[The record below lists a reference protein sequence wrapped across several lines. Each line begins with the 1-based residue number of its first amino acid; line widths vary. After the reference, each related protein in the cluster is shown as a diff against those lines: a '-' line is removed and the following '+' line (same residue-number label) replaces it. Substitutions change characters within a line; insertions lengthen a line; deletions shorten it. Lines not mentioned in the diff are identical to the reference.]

1 MKKQLFSLMIAA
13 GLFSLASCTVEDNGS
28 TGVITVPGI
37 PADTEE
43 DPNPTLHDAPNTNV
57 ANINYVV
64 EKASNGNKVIRFD
77 LTGIQ
82 SPDNPTEW
90 LRLYGTNTSEQNIWV
105 SIDDLPKGFTIENT
119 IDSEEQVSAVDLVF
133 LVDNSGSMGE
143 EANAVAKEILD
154 WSKMLSK
161 TLDMRFGC
169 VGYDYDGKVNG
180 AINMC
185 GINEFDAF
193 LNRSGKYGI
202 DRTMGF
208 EGPDKDVLAKE
219 YARYWTGRYTADE
232 CGVSSLRY
240 ADDLFSFRKNTN
252 RVYVNFTDEP
262 NYPQGNE
269 PMSTQW
275 VKDPNNWPT
284 TKGTIHTVYSSTYVN
299 WTERPLWEE
308 YPWNL
313 SAYTGGTEIKTNS
326 SFSGVSLSTLPIT
339 GALQN
344 SYIIRF
350 TNVENLFDGQPH
362 KVKITILSPNG
373 TVRAEKEYVISFIL

>member
-1 MKKQLFSLMIAA
+1 MIAA

-37 PADTEE
+37 PADTEA
-43 DPNPTLHDAPNTNV
+43 DPNPTLPDAPNTNV

-64 EKASNGNKVIRFD
+64 ETASNGNKVIRFD

-82 SPDNPTEW
+82 SPENPTEW
-90 LRLYGTNTSEQNIWV
+90 LRLYGTNTSEQNIWI

-143 EANAVAKEILD
+143 EADAVAKEILD

-169 VGYDYDGKVNG
+169 VGYDYNGEVNG

-185 GINEFDAF
+185 GINEIDAF

-219 YARYWTGRYTADE
+219 YARYRTGSWTADE

-240 ADDLFSFRKNTN
+240 ADDLFNFRKNTN

-262 NYPQGNE
+262 NYPQGHE

-344 SYIIRF
+344 SYIIKF
-350 TNVENLFDGQPH
+350 TNVESLFDGQPH
-362 KVKITILSPNG
+362 KIKITILSPNG
-373 TVRAEKEYVISFIL
+373 TVRAEKEYVVTFKI

>member
-37 PADTEE
+37 PADTEA
-43 DPNPTLHDAPNTNV
+43 DPNPTLPDAPNTNV

-64 EKASNGNKVIRFD
+64 ETASNGNKVIRFD

-82 SPDNPTEW
+82 SPENPTEW
-90 LRLYGTNTSEQNIWV
+90 LRLYGTNTSEQNIWI

-143 EANAVAKEILD
+143 EADAVAKEILD

-169 VGYDYDGKVNG
+169 VGYDYGGEVNG

-185 GINEFDAF
+185 GINEIDAF

-219 YARYWTGRYTADE
+219 YARYSTGTWSADE

-240 ADDLFSFRKNTN
+240 ADDLFNFRKNTN

-262 NYPQGNE
+262 NYPQGHE

-284 TKGTIHTVYSSTYVN
+284 TKGTIHTIYSSTYVN

-344 SYIIRF
+344 SYIIKF
-350 TNVENLFDGQPH
+350 TNVESLFDGQPH
-362 KVKITILSPNG
+362 KIKITILSPNG
-373 TVRAEKEYVISFIL
+373 TVRAEKEYVVTFKL

>member
-1 MKKQLFSLMIAA
+1 MIAA

-37 PADTEE
+37 PADTEA
-43 DPNPTLHDAPNTNV
+43 DPNPTLPDAPNTNV

-64 EKASNGNKVIRFD
+64 ETASNGNKVIRFD

-82 SPDNPTEW
+82 SPENPTEW
-90 LRLYGTNTSEQNIWV
+90 LRLYGTNTSEQNIWI
-105 SIDDLPKGFTIENT
+105 SIDDLPKGFTIENS

-143 EANAVAKEILD
+143 EADAVAKEILD

-169 VGYDYDGKVNG
+169 VGYDYNGEVNG

-185 GINEFDAF
+185 GINEIDAF

-202 DRTMGF
+202 YRTMGF

-219 YARYWTGRYTADE
+219 YARYSTGTWSADE

-240 ADDLFSFRKNTN
+240 ADDLFNFRKNTN

-262 NYPQGNE
+262 NYPQGHE

-344 SYIIRF
+344 SYIIKF
-350 TNVENLFDGQPH
+350 TNVESLFDGQPH
-362 KVKITILSPNG
+362 KIKITILSPNG
-373 TVRAEKEYVISFIL
+373 TVRAEKEYVVTFKI

>member
-1 MKKQLFSLMIAA
+1 MIAA
-13 GLFSLASCTVEDNGS
+13 GIFSLASCTVEDNGS

-37 PADTEE
+37 PADTEA
-43 DPNPTLHDAPNTNV
+43 DPNPTLPDAPNTNV

-64 EKASNGNKVIRFD
+64 ETASNGNKVIRFD

-82 SPDNPTEW
+82 SPENPTEW
-90 LRLYGTNTSEQNIWV
+90 LRLYGTNTSEQNIWI

-143 EANAVAKEILD
+143 EADAVAKEILD

-169 VGYDYDGKVNG
+169 VGYDYNGEVNG

-185 GINEFDAF
+185 GINEIDAF

-202 DRTMGF
+202 YRTMGF

-219 YARYWTGRYTADE
+219 YARYRTGSWTADE

-240 ADDLFSFRKNTN
+240 ADDLFNFRKNTN

-262 NYPQGNE
+262 NYPQGHE

-326 SFSGVSLSTLPIT
+326 SFSGVSLSTLPVT

-344 SYIIRF
+344 SYIIKF
-350 TNVENLFDGQPH
+350 TNVESLFDGQPH
-362 KVKITILSPNG
+362 KIKITILSPNG
-373 TVRAEKEYVISFIL
+373 TVRAEKEYVVTFKI

>member
-1 MKKQLFSLMIAA
+1 MIAA

-37 PADTEE
+37 PADTEA
-43 DPNPTLHDAPNTNV
+43 DPNPTLPDAPNTNV

-64 EKASNGNKVIRFD
+64 ETASNGNKVIRFD

-82 SPDNPTEW
+82 SPENPTEW
-90 LRLYGTNTSEQNIWV
+90 LRLYGTNTSEQNIWI

-143 EANAVAKEILD
+143 EADAVAKEILD

-169 VGYDYDGKVNG
+169 VGYDYNGEVNG

-185 GINEFDAF
+185 GINEIDAF

-202 DRTMGF
+202 YRTMGF

-219 YARYWTGRYTADE
+219 YARYRTGTWTADE

-240 ADDLFSFRKNTN
+240 ADDLFNFRKNTN

-262 NYPQGNE
+262 NYPQGHE

-326 SFSGVSLSTLPIT
+326 TFSGVSLSTLPRT

-344 SYIIRF
+344 SYIIKF
-350 TNVENLFDGQPH
+350 TNVESLFDGQPH
-362 KVKITILSPNG
+362 KIKITILSPNG
-373 TVRAEKEYVISFIL
+373 TVRAEKEYVVTFKI

>member
-37 PADTEE
+37 PADTEA
-43 DPNPTLHDAPNTNV
+43 DPNPTLPDAPNTNV

-64 EKASNGNKVIRFD
+64 ETASNGNKVIRFD

-82 SPDNPTEW
+82 SPENPTEW
-90 LRLYGTNTSEQNIWV
+90 LRLYGTNTSEQNIWI

-143 EANAVAKEILD
+143 EADAVAKEILD

-169 VGYDYDGKVNG
+169 VGYDYDGEVNG

-185 GINEFDAF
+185 GINEIDAF

-219 YARYWTGRYTADE
+219 YARYRTGSWTADE

-240 ADDLFSFRKNTN
+240 ADDLFNFRKNTN

-262 NYPQGNE
+262 NYPQGHE

-344 SYIIRF
+344 SYIIKF
-350 TNVENLFDGQPH
+350 TNVESLFDGQPH
-362 KVKITILSPNG
+362 KIKITILSPNG
-373 TVRAEKEYVISFIL
+373 TVRAEKEYVVTFKI

>member
-1 MKKQLFSLMIAA
+1 MIAA

-37 PADTEE
+37 AADTEA
-43 DPNPTLHDAPNTNV
+43 DPNPTLPDAPNTNV
-57 ANINYVV
+57 ANINYTV
-64 EKASNGNKVIRFD
+64 ETASNGNKVIRFD

-82 SPDNPTEW
+82 SPENPTEW
-90 LRLYGTNTSEQNIWV
+90 LRLYGTNTSEQNIWI

-143 EANAVAKEILD
+143 EADAVAKEILD

-169 VGYDYDGKVNG
+169 VGYDYNGEVNG

-185 GINEFDAF
+185 GINEIDAF

-202 DRTMGF
+202 YRTMGF

-219 YARYWTGRYTADE
+219 YARYSTGTWSADE

-240 ADDLFSFRKNTN
+240 ADDLFNFRKNTN

-262 NYPQGNE
+262 NYPQGHE

-344 SYIIRF
+344 SYIIKF
-350 TNVENLFDGQPH
+350 TNVESLFDGQPH
-362 KVKITILSPNG
+362 KIKITILSPNG
-373 TVRAEKEYVISFIL
+373 TVRAEKEYVVTFKI

>member
-1 MKKQLFSLMIAA
+1 MIAA

-28 TGVITVPGI
+28 SGVITVPGI
-37 PADTEE
+37 PSDVEA
-43 DPNPTLHDAPNTNV
+43 DPNPTLPDAPNTNV

-119 IDSEEQVSAVDLVF
+119 IDSEVQVSAVDLVF
-133 LVDNSGSMGE
+133 LVDNSGSMDE
-143 EANAVAKEILD
+143 EADAVAKEILD

-169 VGYDYDGKVNG
+169 VGYDYDGEVNG

-202 DRTMGF
+202 YRTMGF

-219 YARYWTGRYTADE
+219 YARYWTGSWTADE

-240 ADDLFSFRKNTN
+240 ADDLFNFRKNTN

-284 TKGTIHTVYSSTYVN
+284 TKGTIHTVYSSTWVN

-373 TVRAEKEYVISFIL
+373 TVRAEKEYVISFVL

>member
-1 MKKQLFSLMIAA
+1 MIAA

-37 PADTEE
+37 PADTEA
-43 DPNPTLHDAPNTNV
+43 DPNPTLPDAPNTNV

-64 EKASNGNKVIRFD
+64 ETASNGNKVIRFD

-82 SPDNPTEW
+82 SPENPTEW
-90 LRLYGTNTSEQNIWV
+90 LRLYGTNTSEQNIWI

-143 EANAVAKEILD
+143 EADAVAKEILD

-169 VGYDYDGKVNG
+169 VGYDYGGEVNG

-185 GINEFDAF
+185 GINEIDAF

-219 YARYWTGRYTADE
+219 YARYRTTGSWTTDE

-240 ADDLFSFRKNTN
+240 ADDLFNFRKNTN

-262 NYPQGNE
+262 NYPQGHE

-284 TKGTIHTVYSSTYVN
+284 TKGTIHTIYSSTYVN

-344 SYIIRF
+344 SYIIKF
-350 TNVENLFDGQPH
+350 TNVESLFDGQPH
-362 KVKITILSPNG
+362 KIKITILSPNG
-373 TVRAEKEYVISFIL
+373 TVRAEKEYVVTFTLI

>member
-1 MKKQLFSLMIAA
+1 MIAA

-37 PADTEE
+37 PADTEA
-43 DPNPTLHDAPNTNV
+43 DPNPTLPDAPNTNV

-64 EKASNGNKVIRFD
+64 ETASNGNKVIRFD

-82 SPDNPTEW
+82 SPENPTEW
-90 LRLYGTNTSEQNIWV
+90 LRLYGTNTSEQNIWI

-143 EANAVAKEILD
+143 EADAVAKEILD

-169 VGYDYDGKVNG
+169 VGYDYGGEVNG

-185 GINEFDAF
+185 GINEIDAF

-202 DRTMGF
+202 YRTMGF

-219 YARYWTGRYTADE
+219 YARYSTGTWSADE

-240 ADDLFSFRKNTN
+240 ADDLFNFRKNTN

-262 NYPQGNE
+262 NYPQGHE

-326 SFSGVSLSTLPIT
+326 SFSGVSLSTLPVT

-344 SYIIRF
+344 SYIIKF
-350 TNVENLFDGQPH
+350 TNVESLFDGQPH
-362 KVKITILSPNG
+362 KIKITILSPNG
-373 TVRAEKEYVISFIL
+373 TVRAEKEYVVTFKI

>member
-1 MKKQLFSLMIAA
+1 MIAA

-37 PADTEE
+37 PADTEA
-43 DPNPTLHDAPNTNV
+43 DPNPTLPDAPNTNV

-64 EKASNGNKVIRFD
+64 ETASNGNKVIRFD

-82 SPDNPTEW
+82 SPENPTEW
-90 LRLYGTNTSEQNIWV
+90 LRLYGTNTSEQNIWI

-143 EANAVAKEILD
+143 EADAVAKEILD

-169 VGYDYDGKVNG
+169 VGYDYNGEVNG

-185 GINEFDAF
+185 GINEIDAF
-193 LNRSGKYGI
+193 LNRSGKNGI
-202 DRTMGF
+202 YRTMGF

-219 YARYWTGRYTADE
+219 YARYSTGTWYADE

-240 ADDLFSFRKNTN
+240 ADDLFNFRKNTN

-262 NYPQGNE
+262 NYPQGHE

-284 TKGTIHTVYSSTYVN
+284 TKGTIHTIYSSTYVN

-344 SYIIRF
+344 SYIIKF
-350 TNVENLFDGQPH
+350 TNVESLFDGQPH
-362 KVKITILSPNG
+362 KIKITILSPNG
-373 TVRAEKEYVISFIL
+373 TVRAEKEYVVTFKI

>member
-1 MKKQLFSLMIAA
+1 MIAA

-37 PADTEE
+37 PADTEA
-43 DPNPTLHDAPNTNV
+43 DPNPTLPDAPNTNV

-64 EKASNGNKVIRFD
+64 ETASNGNKVIRFD

-82 SPDNPTEW
+82 SPENPTEW
-90 LRLYGTNTSEQNIWV
+90 LRLYGTNTSEQNIWI

-143 EANAVAKEILD
+143 EADAVAKEILD

-169 VGYDYDGKVNG
+169 VGYDYGGEVNG

-185 GINEFDAF
+185 GINEIDAF

-219 YARYWTGRYTADE
+219 YARYSTGTWSADE

-240 ADDLFSFRKNTN
+240 ADDLFNFRKNTN

-262 NYPQGNE
+262 NYPQGHE

-284 TKGTIHTVYSSTYVN
+284 TKGTIHTIYSSTYVN

-344 SYIIRF
+344 SYIIKF
-350 TNVENLFDGQPH
+350 TNVESLFDGQPH
-362 KVKITILSPNG
+362 KIKITILSPNG
-373 TVRAEKEYVISFIL
+373 TVRAEKEYVVTFKI

>member
-1 MKKQLFSLMIAA
+1 MIAA

-37 PADTEE
+37 PADTEA
-43 DPNPTLHDAPNTNV
+43 DPNPTLPDAPNTNV

-64 EKASNGNKVIRFD
+64 ETASNGNKVIRFD

-82 SPDNPTEW
+82 SPENPTEW
-90 LRLYGTNTSEQNIWV
+90 LRLYGTNTSEQNIWI

-143 EANAVAKEILD
+143 EADAVAKEILD

-169 VGYDYDGKVNG
+169 VGYDYNGEVNG

-185 GINEFDAF
+185 GINEIDAF

-219 YARYWTGRYTADE
+219 YARYSTGTWSADE

-240 ADDLFSFRKNTN
+240 ADDLFNFRKNTN

-262 NYPQGNE
+262 NYPQGHE

-284 TKGTIHTVYSSTYVN
+284 TKGTIHTVYSSTWVN
-299 WTERPLWEE
+299 WTETPLWEE

-326 SFSGVSLSTLPIT
+326 SFSGVSLSTLPVT

-344 SYIIRF
+344 SYIIKF
-350 TNVENLFDGQPH
+350 TNVESLFDGQPH
-362 KVKITILSPNG
+362 KIKITILSPNG
-373 TVRAEKEYVISFIL
+373 TVRAEKEYVVTFKI

>member
-37 PADTEE
+37 PADTEA
-43 DPNPTLHDAPNTNV
+43 DPNPTLPDAPNTNV

-64 EKASNGNKVIRFD
+64 ETASNGNKVIRFD

-82 SPDNPTEW
+82 SPENPTEW
-90 LRLYGTNTSEQNIWV
+90 LRLYGTNTSEQNIWI

-143 EANAVAKEILD
+143 EADAVAKEILD

-169 VGYDYDGKVNG
+169 VGYDYGGEVNG

-185 GINEFDAF
+185 GINEIDAF

-219 YARYWTGRYTADE
+219 YARYSTGTWYADE

-240 ADDLFSFRKNTN
+240 ADDLFNFRKNTN

-262 NYPQGNE
+262 NYPQGHE

-344 SYIIRF
+344 SYIIKF
-350 TNVENLFDGQPH
+350 TNVESLFDGQPH
-362 KVKITILSPNG
+362 KIKITILSPNG
-373 TVRAEKEYVISFIL
+373 TVRAEKEYVVTFKI

>member
-37 PADTEE
+37 PADTEA
-43 DPNPTLHDAPNTNV
+43 DPNPTLPDAPNTNV

-64 EKASNGNKVIRFD
+64 ETASNGNKVIRFD

-82 SPDNPTEW
+82 SPENPTEW
-90 LRLYGTNTSEQNIWV
+90 LRLYGTNTSEQNIWI

-143 EANAVAKEILD
+143 EADAVAKEILD

-169 VGYDYDGKVNG
+169 VGYDYGGEVNG

-185 GINEFDAF
+185 GINEIDAF

-219 YARYWTGRYTADE
+219 YARYSTGTWYADE

-240 ADDLFSFRKNTN
+240 ADDLFNFRKNTN

-262 NYPQGNE
+262 NYPQGHE

-284 TKGTIHTVYSSTYVN
+284 TKGTIHTIYSSTYVN

-326 SFSGVSLSTLPIT
+326 SFSGVALSPLPRT
-339 GALQN
+339 GA
-344 SYIIRF
+344 
-350 TNVENLFDGQPH
+350 
-362 KVKITILSPNG
+362 
-373 TVRAEKEYVISFIL
+373 

>member
-37 PADTEE
+37 PADTEA
-43 DPNPTLHDAPNTNV
+43 DPNPTLPDAPNTNV

-64 EKASNGNKVIRFD
+64 ETASNGNKVIRFD

-82 SPDNPTEW
+82 SPENPTEW
-90 LRLYGTNTSEQNIWV
+90 LRLYGTNTSEQNIWI

-169 VGYDYDGKVNG
+169 VGYDYGGEVNG

-185 GINEFDAF
+185 GINEIDAF

-219 YARYWTGRYTADE
+219 YARYRTGSWTADE

-240 ADDLFSFRKNTN
+240 ADDLFNFRKNTN

-262 NYPQGNE
+262 NYPQGHE

-344 SYIIRF
+344 SYIIKF
-350 TNVENLFDGQPH
+350 TNVESLFDGQPH
-362 KVKITILSPNG
+362 KIKITILSPNG
-373 TVRAEKEYVISFIL
+373 TVRAEKEYVVTFKI

>member
-1 MKKQLFSLMIAA
+1 MKKHFFSLLIAA
-13 GLFSLASCTVEDNGS
+13 GMFSLTACTVDDNSSG
-28 TGVITVPGI
+28 GIIVVPGI
-37 PADTEE
+37 PSDEVAEE
-43 DPNPTLHDAPNTNV
+43 NPVLPEDPNTNV
-57 ANINYVV
+57 PNVNYTV
-64 EKASNGNKVIRFD
+64 ETQDGAHVIRFD

-82 SPDNPTEW
+82 SPEDPTEW
-90 LRLYGTNTSEQNIWV
+90 LRLYGTGTSEQNIWI
-105 SIDDLPKGFTIENT
+105 SIDNLPKGFVIENT

-143 EANAVAKEILD
+143 EANTVANEILD
-154 WSKMLSK
+154 WSNMLSK

-169 VGYDYDGKVNG
+169 VGYDYCGAVNG

-185 GINEFDAF
+185 GINEIDAF
-193 LNRSGKYGI
+193 LNRSGKNGI
-202 DRTMGF
+202 YRTMGF
-208 EGPDKDVLAKE
+208 EGPDKDDLDNYKNTYVTA
-219 YARYWTGRYTADE
+219 WGNADE
-232 CGVSSLRY
+232 CGVSALRF
-240 ADDLFSFRKNTN
+240 ADDKFNFRKNTN

-262 NYPQGNE
+262 NYPQGKE

-275 VKDPNNWPT
+275 VKDPANWPT

-299 WTERPLWEE
+299 WVETPLWEE

-326 SFSGVSLSTLPIT
+326 YFSGVTLSSLPIT

-344 SYIIRF
+344 SYIIKL

-362 KVKITILSPNG
+362 VVKITILSPNG
-373 TVRAEKEYVISFIL
+373 TVRAEKEYTITFVL

>member
-37 PADTEE
+37 PADTEA
-43 DPNPTLHDAPNTNV
+43 DPNPTLPDAPNTNV

-64 EKASNGNKVIRFD
+64 ETASNGNKVIRFD

-82 SPDNPTEW
+82 SPENPTEW
-90 LRLYGTNTSEQNIWV
+90 LRLYGTNTSEQNIWI

-169 VGYDYDGKVNG
+169 VGYDYDGEVNG

-185 GINEFDAF
+185 DINEIDAF
-193 LNRSGKYGI
+193 LNRSGRYGI
-202 DRTMGF
+202 ERTMGF
-208 EGPDKDVLAKE
+208 EGPDKDNLYSQRRK
-219 YARYWTGRYTADE
+219 YWTGRNTADE

-240 ADDLFSFRKNTN
+240 ADDLFNFRKNTN

-269 PMSTQW
+269 PMSTLW

-344 SYIIRF
+344 SYIIKF
-350 TNVENLFDGQPH
+350 TNVESLFDGQPH
-362 KVKITILSPNG
+362 KIKITILSPNG
-373 TVRAEKEYVISFIL
+373 TVRAEKEYVVTFIL

>member
-1 MKKQLFSLMIAA
+1 MIAA

-37 PADTEE
+37 PADTEA
-43 DPNPTLHDAPNTNV
+43 DPNPTLPDAPNTNV

-64 EKASNGNKVIRFD
+64 ETASNGNKVIRFD

-82 SPDNPTEW
+82 SPENPTEW
-90 LRLYGTNTSEQNIWV
+90 LRLYGTNTSEQNIWI

-143 EANAVAKEILD
+143 EADAVAKEILD

-169 VGYDYDGKVNG
+169 VGYDYGGEVNG

-185 GINEFDAF
+185 GINEIDAF

-202 DRTMGF
+202 YRTMGF

-219 YARYWTGRYTADE
+219 YARYSTGTWSADE

-240 ADDLFSFRKNTN
+240 ADDLFNFRKNTN

-262 NYPQGNE
+262 NYPQGHE

-344 SYIIRF
+344 SYIIKF
-350 TNVENLFDGQPH
+350 TNVESLFDGQPH
-362 KVKITILSPNG
+362 KIKITILSPNG
-373 TVRAEKEYVISFIL
+373 TVRAEKEYVVTFKI

>member
-1 MKKQLFSLMIAA
+1 MIAA

-37 PADTEE
+37 PADTEA
-43 DPNPTLHDAPNTNV
+43 DPNPTLPDAPNTNV

-64 EKASNGNKVIRFD
+64 ETASNGNKVIRFD

-82 SPDNPTEW
+82 SPENPTEW
-90 LRLYGTNTSEQNIWV
+90 LRLYGTNTSEQNIWI

-143 EANAVAKEILD
+143 EADAVAKEILD

-169 VGYDYDGKVNG
+169 VGYDYNGEVNG

-185 GINEFDAF
+185 GINEIDAF
-193 LNRSGKYGI
+193 LNRPGKYGI
-202 DRTMGF
+202 DRTMGC
-208 EGPDKDVLAKE
+208 EGSDKDVLAKA
-219 YARYWTGRYTADE
+219 YARYRTGSWTADE

-240 ADDLFSFRKNTN
+240 ADDLFNFRKNTN

-262 NYPQGNE
+262 NYPQGHE

-344 SYIIRF
+344 SYIIKF
-350 TNVENLFDGQPH
+350 TNVESLFDGQPH
-362 KVKITILSPNG
+362 KIKITILSPNG
-373 TVRAEKEYVISFIL
+373 TVRAEKEYVVTFKI

>member
-1 MKKQLFSLMIAA
+1 MIAA

-37 PADTEE
+37 PADTEA
-43 DPNPTLHDAPNTNV
+43 DPNPTLPDAPNTNV

-64 EKASNGNKVIRFD
+64 ETASNGNKVIRFD

-82 SPDNPTEW
+82 SPENPTEW
-90 LRLYGTNTSEQNIWV
+90 LRLYGTNTSEQNIWI

-169 VGYDYDGKVNG
+169 VGYDYNGEVNG

-185 GINEFDAF
+185 DINEIDAF
-193 LNRSGKYGI
+193 LNRSGRYGI
-202 DRTMGF
+202 ERTMGF
-208 EGPDKDVLAKE
+208 EGPDKDNLYSQRRK
-219 YARYWTGRYTADE
+219 YWTGRNTADE

-240 ADDLFSFRKNTN
+240 ADDLFNFRKNTN

-269 PMSTQW
+269 PMSTLW

-344 SYIIRF
+344 SYIIKF
-350 TNVENLFDGQPH
+350 TNVESLFDGQPH
-362 KVKITILSPNG
+362 KIKITILSPNG
-373 TVRAEKEYVISFIL
+373 TVRAEKEYVVTFKI

>member
-1 MKKQLFSLMIAA
+1 MIAA

-37 PADTEE
+37 PADTEA
-43 DPNPTLHDAPNTNV
+43 DPNPTLPDAPNTNV

-64 EKASNGNKVIRFD
+64 ETASNGNKVIRFD

-82 SPDNPTEW
+82 SPENPTEW
-90 LRLYGTNTSEQNIWV
+90 LRLYGTNTSEQNIWI

-143 EANAVAKEILD
+143 EADAVAKEILD

-169 VGYDYDGKVNG
+169 VGYDYNGEVNG

-185 GINEFDAF
+185 GINEIDAF

-219 YARYWTGRYTADE
+219 YARYRTGTWTADE

-240 ADDLFSFRKNTN
+240 ADDLFNFRKNTN

-262 NYPQGNE
+262 NYPQGHE

-313 SAYTGGTEIKTNS
+313 SAYTGGTQIKTNS

-344 SYIIRF
+344 SYIIKF
-350 TNVENLFDGQPH
+350 TNVESLFDGQPH
-362 KVKITILSPNG
+362 KIKITILSPNG
-373 TVRAEKEYVISFIL
+373 TVRAEKEYVVTFKI

>member
-1 MKKQLFSLMIAA
+1 MIAA

-37 PADTEE
+37 PADTEA
-43 DPNPTLHDAPNTNV
+43 DPNPTLPDAPNTNV

-64 EKASNGNKVIRFD
+64 ETASNGNKVIRFD

-82 SPDNPTEW
+82 SPENPTEW
-90 LRLYGTNTSEQNIWV
+90 LRLYGTNTSEQNIWI

-143 EANAVAKEILD
+143 EADAVAKEILD

-169 VGYDYDGKVNG
+169 VGYDYNGEVNG

-185 GINEFDAF
+185 GINEIDAF

-219 YARYWTGRYTADE
+219 YARYSTGTWSADE

-240 ADDLFSFRKNTN
+240 ADDLFNFRKNTN

-262 NYPQGNE
+262 NYPQGHE

-344 SYIIRF
+344 SYIIKF
-350 TNVENLFDGQPH
+350 TNVESLFDGQPH
-362 KVKITILSPNG
+362 KIKITILSPNG
-373 TVRAEKEYVISFIL
+373 TVRAEKEYVVTFKI

>member
-1 MKKQLFSLMIAA
+1 MIAA
-13 GLFSLASCTVEDNGS
+13 GIFSLASCTVEDNGS

-37 PADTEE
+37 PADTEA
-43 DPNPTLHDAPNTNV
+43 DPNPTLPDAPNTNV

-64 EKASNGNKVIRFD
+64 ETASNGNKVIRFD

-82 SPDNPTEW
+82 SPENPTEW
-90 LRLYGTNTSEQNIWV
+90 LRLYGTNTSEQNIWI

-169 VGYDYDGKVNG
+169 VGYDYNGEVNG

-185 GINEFDAF
+185 GINEIDAF
-193 LNRSGKYGI
+193 LNRPGKYGI

-219 YARYWTGRYTADE
+219 YARYRTGSWTADE

-240 ADDLFSFRKNTN
+240 ADDLFNFRKNTN

-262 NYPQGNE
+262 NYPQGHE

-344 SYIIRF
+344 SYIIKF
-350 TNVENLFDGQPH
+350 TNVESLFDGQPH
-362 KVKITILSPNG
+362 KIKITILSPNG

>member
-1 MKKQLFSLMIAA
+1 MIAA

-37 PADTEE
+37 PADTEA
-43 DPNPTLHDAPNTNV
+43 DPNPTLPDAPNTNV

-64 EKASNGNKVIRFD
+64 ETASNGNKVIRFD

-82 SPDNPTEW
+82 SPENPTEW
-90 LRLYGTNTSEQNIWV
+90 LRLYGTNTSEQNIWI

-143 EANAVAKEILD
+143 EADAVAKEILD

-169 VGYDYDGKVNG
+169 VGYDYGGEVNG

-185 GINEFDAF
+185 GINEIDAF

-202 DRTMGF
+202 YRTMGF

-219 YARYWTGRYTADE
+219 YARYSTGTWYADE

-240 ADDLFSFRKNTN
+240 ADDLFNFRKNTN

-262 NYPQGNE
+262 NYPQGHE

-344 SYIIRF
+344 SYIIKF
-350 TNVENLFDGQPH
+350 TNVESLFDGQPH
-362 KVKITILSPNG
+362 KIKITILSPNG
-373 TVRAEKEYVISFIL
+373 TVRAEKEYVITFILS

>member
-28 TGVITVPGI
+28 SGVITVPGI
-37 PADTEE
+37 PSDVEA
-43 DPNPTLHDAPNTNV
+43 DPNPTLPDAPNTNV

-119 IDSEEQVSAVDLVF
+119 IDSEVQVSAVDLVF
-133 LVDNSGSMGE
+133 LVDNSGSMDE
-143 EANAVAKEILD
+143 EADAVAKEILD

-202 DRTMGF
+202 YRTMGF
-208 EGPDKDVLAKE
+208 VGPDKDNLYSE
-219 YARYWTGRYTADE
+219 RNRYRTGYYTADE

-284 TKGTIHTVYSSTYVN
+284 TKGTIHTVYSSTWVN